1 MICLQIQ
8 STFLRR
14 VGTVRTTS
22 MRGIVVVID
31 PTSQTVSSRFRVARF
46 LGVGLVAGFVG
57 GVVARAWMRVV
68 AKNPEFTWSGT
79 LAITIGFMVFGVT
92 QSGALAARQ
101 IATKPSTISV
111 ARVAGAVG
119 TLPLFFAA
127 GAQMLPTVIGGGLA
141 LARSEWPRRV
151 RIVAMMIATVPVL
164 FVTRGFVHDFGWSL
178 RSAGGVAGL
187 LVIYALIIWSTRST
201 FRAHPVGLCQT
212 RRAKVVVT
220 GVASVAVLIAFVI
233 GGIR

>member
-1 MICLQIQ
+1 MICFVIQ

-14 VGTVRTTS
+14 VGTVSKTS
-22 MRGIVVVID
+22 MRGIVMVID
-31 PTSQTVSSRFRVARF
+31 PTSQTGSSRFRVARF

-111 ARVAGAVG
+111 ARVVGAIG
-119 TLPLFFAA
+119 MLPLFFAA

-141 LARSEWPRRV
+141 LARTEWPRRA
-151 RIVAMMIATVPVL
+151 RIVAMMIASVPVV

-178 RSAGGVAGL
+178 RSAAGVAGL
-187 LVIYALIIWSTRST
+187 LAIYGSIIWATRST
-201 FRAHPVGLCQT
+201 LRANPAGLCQT
-212 RRAKVVVT
+212 KRAKVIVTVV
-220 GVASVAVLIAFVI
+220 AAVAVLIPFVI

>member
-1 MICLQIQ
+1 MICFVIQ

-14 VGTVRTTS
+14 VGTVSKTS
-22 MRGIVVVID
+22 MRGIVMVID
-31 PTSQTVSSRFRVARF
+31 PTSQTGSSRFRVARF

-111 ARVAGAVG
+111 TRVVGAIG
-119 TLPLFFAA
+119 MLPLFFAA

-141 LARSEWPRRV
+141 LARTEWPRRA
-151 RIVAMMIATVPVL
+151 RIVMMIAFVPVV

-178 RSAGGVAGL
+178 RSAAGVTGL
-187 LVIYALIIWSTRST
+187 LAIYGSIIWATRST
-201 FRAHPVGLCQT
+201 LRANPAGLCQT
-212 RRAKVVVT
+212 KRAKVVVT
-220 GVASVAVLIAFVI
+220 VVAAVAVLIPFVI